1 VPAPSVV
8 STRILSSNSPAFRQ
22 RRLHEHWR
30 ILYLDGIHFSV
41 RHGDQVDSTVIL
53 TALGVDLAGN
63 KEVLATLACAEESR
77 MAG

>member
-1 VPAPSVV
+1 MPAPSVV